1 MVARPADEANRA
13 GLVNPSAPSAAG
25 RNLDHLPEEKPM
37 YGKLLFVAG
46 LGAGYL
52 FGTSR
57 GRRDYEKLRRRAS
70 QIWLDP
76 RVQRA
81 AKQATDAVEKNVPMG
96 EKLTEAVDA
105 TTRSAR
111 VHAAPT
117 GTAATG
123 TAAL

>member
-1 MVARPADEANRA
+1 
-13 GLVNPSAPSAAG
+13 
-25 RNLDHLPEEKPM
+25 M

-96 EKLTEAVDA
+96 EKVTEAVDA
-105 TTRSAR
+105 ATRSAR
-111 VHAAPT
+111 QHAGTTAET
-117 GTAATG
+117 GTAA
-123 TAAL
+123 AS

>member
-1 MVARPADEANRA
+1 
-13 GLVNPSAPSAAG
+13 
-25 RNLDHLPEEKPM
+25 M

-96 EKLTEAVDA
+96 EKVTEAVDA
-105 TTRSAR
+105 ATRSAR
-111 VHAAPT
+111 QHA
-117 GTAATG
+117 GTAAATRTATSSG
-123 TAAL
+123 TAAAAS

>member
-1 MVARPADEANRA
+1 
-13 GLVNPSAPSAAG
+13 
-25 RNLDHLPEEKPM
+25 M

-81 AKQATDAVEKNVPMG
+81 AKQATDTVERNVPMG
-96 EKLTEAVDA
+96 EKVTEVVDA
-105 TTRSAR
+105 ATRSAR
-111 VHAAPT
+111 VHATQAAASPA
-117 GTAATG
+117 TASR
-123 TAAL
+123 

>member
-1 MVARPADEANRA
+1 
-13 GLVNPSAPSAAG
+13 
-25 RNLDHLPEEKPM
+25 M

-111 VHAAPT
+111 QHAGTTGTAGTTST
-117 GTAATG
+117 GTAASRS
-123 TAAL
+123 TAAAS

>member
-1 MVARPADEANRA
+1 
-13 GLVNPSAPSAAG
+13 
-25 RNLDHLPEEKPM
+25 M
-37 YGKLLFVAG
+37 YGKLLFAAG

-96 EKLTEAVDA
+96 EKVTEAVDA
-105 TTRSAR
+105 ATRSAR

-117 GTAATG
+117 GTAVTG
-123 TAAL
+123 TAAW